1 MLFEYEKLYVTS
13 PIDEFF
19 DNKYWELWYRK
30 TLFKFETLDVQSFQ
44 EAPVVNYPNDYEWT
58 RITEMK
64 KFYPLSPTYEI
75 EKTVILKEYPW
86 IWDIKSYPIW
96 SEKDKEI
103 FEKYNDE
110 SKKLKNVYFFWRLA
124 NYKYRDMDKTIKNVL
139 DFLTYNHNVKKKTQ
153 N

>member
-1 MLFEYEKLYVTS
+1 
-13 PIDEFF
+13 
-19 DNKYWELWYRK
+19 
-30 TLFKFETLDVQSFQ
+30 
-44 EAPVVNYPNDYEWT
+44 
-58 RITEMK
+58 MK